1 MIVSRSKE
9 TRHLVVSQ
17 KEASARLVGTANKK
31 GEINGT

>member
-17 KEASARLVGTANKK
+17 KKASARLVGTAKIGRED
-31 GEINGT
+31 GE